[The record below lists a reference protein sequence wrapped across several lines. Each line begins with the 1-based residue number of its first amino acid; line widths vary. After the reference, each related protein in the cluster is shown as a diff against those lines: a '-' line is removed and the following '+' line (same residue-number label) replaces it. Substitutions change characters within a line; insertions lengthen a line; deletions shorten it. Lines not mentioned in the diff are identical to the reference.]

1 MTASEVLSRRA
12 LNRAL
17 LARQMLLSRE
27 QVPVDQALERLVG
40 MQAQDPQAPYIGLWT
55 RLERFDP
62 NELSELIAGRGAV
75 RGTLMRCTVHLVT
88 RNDWGR
94 LWPPTAPA
102 RERGF
107 RASPFA
113 RELTTVD
120 LDDLL
125 DAVREQLTDH
135 PLTRPE
141 LAAILSERWRGVD
154 PPSLAQASTL
164 IPVVQAPPRGL
175 WGQGGQARWI
185 TSEAWFGARIE
196 QPAPLDT
203 VIRRYLSAY
212 GPATVKDIQAWSGLT
227 RLRDHLAQMRPTL
240 RTFGDEHG
248 HELFDIPDGT
258 LPEANTKAPVRFLAP
273 FDNVQLAHDERSR
286 IVDPAHRDHIYRDRL
301 MRAFLVDGFI
311 AGSWQIK
318 RETLVLRPVR
328 PLSREELADLTDEG
342 LRLLAFV
349 SPDAQRPT
357 IEVESTG

>member
-1 MTASEVLSRRA
+1 MNEPEVLSRRA

-17 LARQMLLSRE
+17 LARQMLLSRQE
-27 QVPVDQALERLVG
+27 VPVDQALERLVG
-40 MQAQDPQAPYIGLWT
+40 MQAQEPQAPYIGLWT

-62 NELSELIAGRGAV
+62 NDLSELIAGRGAV

-88 RNDWGR
+88 RDDWAR
-94 LWPPTAPA
+94 LWPLTAPA

-113 RELTTVD
+113 RELTNVD

-125 DAVREQLTDH
+125 DAARQQLTDH
-135 PLTRPE
+135 PLSRPE
-141 LAAILSERWRGVD
+141 LAAILSERWPGVD

-196 QPAPLDT
+196 EPAALDAL
-203 VIRRYLSAY
+203 IRRYLTAY
-212 GPATVKDIQAWSGLT
+212 GPASVKDIQAWSGLT
-227 RLRDHLAQMRPTL
+227 GLREHLAEMRPTL
-240 RTFGDEHG
+240 RTFRNEQG
-248 HELFDIPDGT
+248 HELFDVPEGLLPDAQT
-258 LPEANTKAPVRFLAP
+258 TAPARLLAP
-273 FDNVQLAHDERSR
+273 FDNIQLAHAERSR
-286 IVDPAHRDHIYRDRL
+286 IIDPAHRDHIYRDRL

-318 RETLVLRPVR
+318 RGTLTLKPVR
-328 PLSREELADLTDEG
+328 PLSKAQLGELTNEG
-342 LRLLAFV
+342 MRLLAFV
-349 SPDAQRPT
+349 APGAPQPT
-357 IEVESTG
+357 IQVEST